1 MRVTTMGSCI
11 SKELFFSGNKE
22 FHFSNNN
29 TKSGSPPAVPAEI
42 PPPAEGTA
50 PTDSPEED
58 EEDDELGQKCFKTPS
73 GFMCESKANS
83 VSYDITEL
91 ATSSLIGL
99 VQTIKDHITK
109 PTAMA
114 RGRVAHLIE
123 WKGWSA
129 PQTGWDPSLTDEEH
143 YSDLT
148 DELKE
153 ARFAA
158 GVAEQF
164 AITEATLSAWSSL
177 DDEEMHYGLGSQD
190 VRQLQDLESIY
201 LQSRLLGYTRGACGS
216 DLGGSLPG
224 LSYSSAVSLA
234 AASQQVLPQEG
245 CDPAEPRSTLPCPVL
260 NGWRSS
266 SSDTSRAAAPA
277 EGESGPGACRPRL
290 HCSLHYVDSS
300 SLSEDE
306 VFYN

>member
-1 MRVTTMGSCI
+1 MGSCI
-11 SKELFFSGNKE
+11 SKELFFSGHKD
-22 FHFSNNN
+22 FHLSNNN
-29 TKSGSPPAVPAEI
+29 MKPAGPPAAADL
-42 PPPAEGTA
+42 PPLPEGTA
-50 PTDSPEED
+50 PTESPEED
-58 EEDDELGQKCFKTPS
+58 EDDDEEGMLGKKTPN
-73 GFMCESKANS
+73 GFMCDSKDNS
-83 VSYDITEL
+83 GDYDITEL

-129 PQTGWDPSLTDEEH
+129 PQSGWDPSLTDEEH

-177 DDEEMHYGLGSQD
+177 DDEEMRYELGSQD
-190 VRQLQDLESIY
+190 VRQLQDLESLY
-201 LQSRLLGYTRGACGS
+201 LQSRLLSYAQGACGS

-234 AASQQVLPQEG
+234 ATSHQLLPMERW
-245 CDPAEPRSTLPCPVL
+245 DMTEPPSNQSVFGAPLL
-260 NGWRSS
+260 NGVRSS
-266 SSDTSRAAAPA
+266 SLENTKAPVLGD
-277 EGESGPGACRPRL
+277 GETAPEACKPRL
-290 HCSLHYVDSS
+290 NSWLHYVDSS

>member
-1 MRVTTMGSCI
+1 
-11 SKELFFSGNKE
+11 
-22 FHFSNNN
+22 
-29 TKSGSPPAVPAEI
+29 
-42 PPPAEGTA
+42 
-50 PTDSPEED
+50 
-58 EEDDELGQKCFKTPS
+58 KCFKPPN
-73 GFMCESKANS
+73 GFMCDSKENGRN
-83 VSYDITEL
+83 YDITEL
-91 ATSSLIGL
+91 ATSSLTGL
-99 VQTIKDHITK
+99 VQTIKDRITK

-129 PQTGWDPSLTDEEH
+129 PQTSWDPSITDDER

-177 DDEEMHYGLGSQD
+177 DEEEMHFGLGSQE
-190 VRQLQDLESIY
+190 VPQLQDLESLY
-201 LQSRLLGYTRGACGS
+201 LQGRLLSYVPCGS
-216 DLGGSLPG
+216 DLGGSL
-224 LSYSSAVSLA
+224 SYSSAVSLSA
-234 AASQQVLPQEG
+234 APQHLLPMESWDVTHQ
-245 CDPAEPRSTLPCPVL
+245 PVFPC
-260 NGWRSS
+260 GTMSS
-266 SSDTSRAAAPA
+266 SSDNSRAAAA
-277 EGESGPGACRPRL
+277 GEGEALPESFKPRL
-290 HCSLHYVDSS
+290 NNSLHYVDSS

>member
-1 MRVTTMGSCI
+1 MGSCI
-11 SKELFFSGNKE
+11 SKEFFFTGHKE
-22 FHFSNNN
+22 FHFSTNN
-29 TKSGSPPAVPAEI
+29 TKPSCLPVASTEI
-42 PPPAEGTA
+42 PPQGAA
-50 PTDSPEED
+50 LTDSPEED
-58 EEDDELGQKCFKTPS
+58 EEEDVLGQKCYKAS
-73 GFMCESKANS
+73 NGFMCDSKANS
-83 VSYDITEL
+83 VSYEITEL

-114 RGRVAHLIE
+114 HGRVAHLIE

-129 PQTGWDPSLTDEEH
+129 PLSGWDPSLADEEH

-177 DDEEMHYGLGSQD
+177 DDEEMHYGLGSQE
-190 VRQLQDLESIY
+190 VRQLQDLEGLY
-201 LQSRLLGYTRGACGS
+201 LQRQLLSYTPGGCGS

-234 AASQQVLPQEG
+234 AASQQVPPMERW
-245 CDPAEPRSTLPCPVL
+245 DVSKPRSHQSMFSGPLL
-260 NGWRSS
+260 GGARSS
-266 SSDTSRAAAPA
+266 SSDNSKAVAPP
-277 EGESGPGACRPRL
+277 EGESATCKPRL
-290 HCSLHYVDSS
+290 NSSLHYVDSS
-300 SLSEDE
+300 SISEDE